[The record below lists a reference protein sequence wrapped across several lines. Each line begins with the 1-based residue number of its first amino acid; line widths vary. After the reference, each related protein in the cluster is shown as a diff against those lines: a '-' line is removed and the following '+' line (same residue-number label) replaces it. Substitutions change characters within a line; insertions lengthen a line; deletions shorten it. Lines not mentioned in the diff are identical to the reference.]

1 MSLLTICQAA
11 FVRMGLTSPSAV
23 VTATDQQTQ
32 RVLAFAQEEGEELAS
47 RWAWQGLQR
56 EANFSTVANETQGTL
71 ASICGADF
79 NYIVNET
86 IWNRTQR
93 RPIFGPKSQAEWQ
106 ALKAAFVNGPWYQ
119 YRIRQNAILFT
130 PVPGV
135 GDQCYFEWIS
145 KNWVIKASDGTGS
158 PIWTN
163 DADTSY
169 LDERLLTLGIIWR
182 WKSAKG
188 FDYAEDFA
196 KYERAVADAIARDGG
211 KPRLSLTPGSRD
223 LYPGVIVPAGNW
235 GTP

>member
-1 MSLLTICQAA
+1 MSLLTLCQQA
-11 FVRMGLTSPSAV
+11 FVRIGLPSPSAV
-23 VTATDQQTQ
+23 MTATDSQTL
-32 RVLAFAQEEGEELAS
+32 RVLAFANEEGQELAA

-56 EANFSTVANETQGTL
+56 EANFTTVAAEQQGTL
-71 ASICGADF
+71 ASVCGPD
-79 NYIVNET
+79 YGWIVNET

-130 PVPGV
+130 PIPAA

-145 KNWVIKASDGTGS
+145 KYWVITSTGGGS
-158 PIWTN
+158 STWTN
-163 DADTSY
+163 DADTTY
-169 LDERLLTLGIIWR
+169 LDERLLTLGIVWR
-182 WKSAKG
+182 WKQAKG

-211 KPRLSLTPGSRD
+211 KPRLSLNAGAND

-235 GTP
+235 GVP